1 MSNPRKPTLAEW
13 MEFMY
18 DPQQA
23 IDYMQPMTQ
32 LDDLIGEKAWASA
45 HDQVERTAD
54 AESDDEDQ

>member
-1 MSNPRKPTLAEW
+1 MNNPRKPTLAEW

-32 LDDLIGEKAWASA
+32 LDDLIGERA
-45 HDQVERTAD
+45 AD